1 MPVVPPTMR
10 GTAPQIQKPPWVRE
24 SSSNQQPTSGV
35 QEVPWRKNLKPT
47 GERAIP
53 VQPATTPAAPPTTHE
68 PGTTKPTKLQ
78 INLKAVKKPDKKDA
92 PTATEKIHSVKL
104 NPVPPKVDEAA
115 KVTKEVTTIPIQRV
129 SSLTKTQPP
138 GENNKMRKNSNASSN
153 DSKPKPPPTPPPP
166 PLPLAGPP
174 PPPPPPGLQ
183 VSNKP
188 PKPPHVQAKIEQL
201 RKPCRKR
208 PDLNQ
213 LMKEIEQGRKLNHVQ
228 CNDRSKPI
236 IPRMKS
242 SGKFVFD
249 SEAKPANKAD
259 AVHHKLLSEI
269 QGGVRLKK
277 VQCNDRSKPIL
288 SGLRKIQRQVS
299 LTDGSKPPGEAPL
312 PEETPEEEL
321 QFVDDIDVL
330 RDELQSS
337 KQMLEME
344 LEHKANV
351 EKKNRDLKCQV
362 ITMEAEINT
371 LKSQLGLVSEDEVS
385 MMSKGLGGEKKNI
398 RKSSSGLWKS
408 PSIVGIKKSRSGVNR
423 DGGPGKP
430 GMDRNEDDDLQEV
443 NEMEEEV
450 QDLKK
455 QLVQAK
461 KTADDWEAKF
471 KDAMAKLLVAQGNL
485 EDSEQKRLV
494 LEKKLEKTNKQK
506 GVAPAAPTE
515 CRWTQTEEKILER
528 KFSRT
533 QTNIL
538 DNGTYGGGGGGGG
551 EDDSEED
558 SSDMEVDEETVQRKK
573 EEREIKLW
581 ENKLRNV
588 KEKQHSSKMER
599 KNLKQSQKNLEKDL
613 KDAKAKHKELQ
624 KEVDKMAKCM
634 MKADEDE
641 DGDENGDADDDE
653 DEEEEE
659 EEEES
664 EEEESETEESESED
678 DDDEEEVSSEEDDP
692 ELTHDERLALF
703 GKRIKRRENVLNA
716 LRKGN
721 YLLRANIDRLKDEM
735 EDERIKYQDLEH
747 ELSSLID
754 I

>member
-1 MPVVPPTMR
+1 M
-10 GTAPQIQKPPWVRE
+10 
-24 SSSNQQPTSGV
+24 
-35 QEVPWRKNLKPT
+35 
-47 GERAIP
+47 
-53 VQPATTPAAPPTTHE
+53 
-68 PGTTKPTKLQ
+68 
-78 INLKAVKKPDKKDA
+78 
-92 PTATEKIHSVKL
+92 
-104 NPVPPKVDEAA
+104 
-115 KVTKEVTTIPIQRV
+115 
-129 SSLTKTQPP
+129 
-138 GENNKMRKNSNASSN
+138 
-153 DSKPKPPPTPPPP
+153 
-166 PLPLAGPP
+166 
-174 PPPPPPGLQ
+174 
-183 VSNKP
+183 
-188 PKPPHVQAKIEQL
+188 
-201 RKPCRKR
+201 
-208 PDLNQ
+208 
-213 LMKEIEQGRKLNHVQ
+213 
-228 CNDRSKPI
+228 
-236 IPRMKS
+236 
-242 SGKFVFD
+242 
-249 SEAKPANKAD
+249 
-259 AVHHKLLSEI
+259 
-269 QGGVRLKK
+269 
-277 VQCNDRSKPIL
+277 
-288 SGLRKIQRQVS
+288 
-299 LTDGSKPPGEAPL
+299 
-312 PEETPEEEL
+312 
-321 QFVDDIDVL
+321 
-330 RDELQSS
+330 
-337 KQMLEME
+337 
-344 LEHKANV
+344 
-351 EKKNRDLKCQV
+351 
-362 ITMEAEINT
+362 
-371 LKSQLGLVSEDEVS
+371 
-385 MMSKGLGGEKKNI
+385 
-398 RKSSSGLWKS
+398 
-408 PSIVGIKKSRSGVNR
+408 
-423 DGGPGKP
+423 
-430 GMDRNEDDDLQEV
+430 
-443 NEMEEEV
+443 
-450 QDLKK
+450 
-455 QLVQAK
+455 
-461 KTADDWEAKF
+461 
-471 KDAMAKLLVAQGNL
+471 